1 MEKRPKERLTRLGL
15 PEKSAK
21 VIFAV
26 TEQEKREIQEMARSQ
41 RITVTEYLIGM
52 HRLRVRQLKPNERAE
67 LLREVK
73 KGGNL
78 AVTR

>member
-41 RITVTEYLIGM
+41 RLTVTEYLVGM
-52 HRLRVRQLKPNERAE
+52 HRLRVRQLKPDERE
-67 LLREVK
+67 QLLRDVK
-73 KGGNL
+73 R
-78 AVTR
+78 AVQH

>member
-1 MEKRPKERLTRLGL
+1 MAMKPAVRLTRLGL

-21 VIFAV
+21 IIFAV
-26 TEQEKREIQEMARSQ
+26 TEEEKREIQEMARSQ

-52 HRLRVRQLKPNERAE
+52 HRLRVRQLEPEERRQ
-67 LLREVK
+67 LIRDV

-78 AVTR
+78 ALTR

>member
-1 MEKRPKERLTRLGL
+1 MPTKPTVRLTRLGL

-41 RITVTEYLIGM
+41 RITVTEYLVGM
-52 HRLRVRQLKPNERAE
+52 HRSRVRQLNPEEHRQ
-67 LLREVK
+67 LVREVQRQ
-73 KGGNL
+73 
-78 AVTR
+78 V

>member
-1 MEKRPKERLTRLGL
+1 MEKKPADRLTRLGL

-41 RITVTEYLIGM
+41 RMTVTEYLIGM
-52 HRLRVRQLKPNERAE
+52 HRLRVRQLRPDERQQ

-73 KGGNL
+73 KSGDL
-78 AVTR
+78 AMGR